1 MSTIVPSGASDPDP
15 EHTPD
20 NSEYALESH
29 PDVADETAERK
40 RRPWWVA
47 IAVLAIAL
55 VLVQLAIYN
64 FRNDSDGEETAQEP
78 SATAPEDAQAPDS
91 THEDEPV
98 VPTEGGYVDPEGA
111 QEVPYEPAP
120 GQFVGF
126 EGMAMSIGGDIAA
139 VDPVQ
144 LTDTGTLIPPSD
156 VSRLGWYS
164 ASAVPGAAGAVGSSV
179 ITGHI
184 NYQGQGA
191 GYAARFA
198 NMNVGDEF
206 EIYIDGTPQTF
217 RVGQAPYRLPKGSDF
232 PPEVNDS
239 TGPNRLVL
247 ITCGGQFVGGAL
259 GYADNIIT
267 IAEPVAPAAPQV
279 PQEPGSGEEYGD
291 APAY

>member
-1 MSTIVPSGASDPDP
+1 MSSIVPNGTPEPDP
-15 EHTPD
+15 EATTAQ
-20 NSEYALESH
+20 SE
-29 PDVADETAERK
+29 PAEYKPKHAAEPENK
-40 RRPWWVA
+40 RSPWWIA

-55 VLVQLAIYN
+55 VLVQLAIYT
-64 FRNDSDGEETAQEP
+64 FRNDRDGQQAEEQA
-78 SATAPEDAQAPDS
+78 ATASEAPVAVPSQEQRD
-91 THEDEPV
+91 DEPAA
-98 VPTEGGYVDPEGA
+98 PTDGGYVDPEGE
-111 QEVPYEPAP
+111 QEVPYEAAP

-126 EGMAMSIGGDIAA
+126 EGMAMDVAGDIAA

-144 LTDTGTLIPPSD
+144 LTDAGALIPPSD

-164 ASAVPGAAGAVGSSV
+164 ASAVPGAEGAVGSSV

-198 NMNVGDEF
+198 NMNLGDEF

-217 RVGQAPYRLPKGSDF
+217 RVTQAPYRLPKGSDF
-232 PPEVNDS
+232 PPEVNDA

-247 ITCGGQFVGGAL
+247 ITCGGQFIGGAL

-267 IAEPVAPAAPQV
+267 IAEPV
-279 PQEPGSGEEYGD
+279 
-291 APAY
+291 